1 MKNTSI
7 FLSALFVLLLGYCL
21 FSIHQLRTQL
31 DKLKTEQSIELNDA
45 EEKEIEVAEVMGN
58 LHRYASKLDL
68 ALQGENWELAGFYFH
83 EMEETLEVFEENEV
97 IEDELNLSGLYKSL
111 LKNELTTLDQQI
123 DVKDQVSAKSA
134 MQVVWSSCNECHKS
148 SGHEFIVVKG
158 NSDVSAFPNQEFGS
172 VR

>member
-21 FSIHQLRTQL
+21 FSIHQLRTEI
-31 DKLKTEQSIELNDA
+31 DKLKTPVAMEDEP
-45 EEKEIEVAEVMGN
+45 EEEEIEVAEVMGT
-58 LHRYASKLDL
+58 LHRHTSKLDL
-68 ALQGENWELAGFYFH
+68 AVGGENWELASFYFH
-83 EMEETLEVFEENEV
+83 EMEETLEVFEEHEV

-111 LKNELTTLDQQI
+111 LKNELTALDQQI
-123 DVKDQVSAKSA
+123 DAKDLVNAKNG
-134 MQVVWSSCNECHKS
+134 MQSVWASCNSCHKA

-158 NSDVSAFPNQEFGS
+158 NSDPGAFPNQEFGS